1 LPEWIDYILYFFLIW
16 IIIYLGYERFGKK
29 NKNIIVQPFQLMI
42 RTSRLNNWIKKLAGY
57 NKNLSRKIFNLG
69 VVVGAGLIIFILYLL
84 LRNLGLLFERPEQAM
99 AIVPLVPGLTISLK
113 TFPYILVALF
123 IALITHELAHGIAGS
138 IDGIPIKSSGVLIFA
153 VIGGAFVEYD
163 EKRLNKA
170 KLMTKLRV
178 FAAGTYANI
187 IAFAFV
193 TLLLMGFTLAIT
205 PFYDTNSSGVLISE
219 LVVDGPA
226 EQAGLT
232 EWDIIYALN
241 GTSIE
246 GLDGLTDYMTDIRP
260 NTLLIANTSS
270 GFFEIKTQ
278 PHPTNSSRA
287 AIGIR
292 VQQFDNYEPKFDW
305 LPRSL
310 PYHLLMTGSWTSM
323 ILLSLAAINMMPLYP
338 FDGDKFL
345 NSLFEKFL
353 PKYSKPIRISF
364 NVICF
369 IILFSNIIIYILL
382 FGLVRF

>member
-1 LPEWIDYILYFFLIW
+1 MPEWIDYILYFFLIW

-42 RTSRLNNWIKKLAGY
+42 RTSRLNNWIKKLASY
-57 NKNLSRKIFNLG
+57 NKSLSRKIFNIG
-69 VVVGAGLIIFILYLL
+69 IIVGAGLIIFILYLL

-123 IALITHELAHGIAGS
+123 IALITHELAHGIAS
-138 IDGIPIKSSGVLIFA
+138 TIDGIPVKSTGLLLFVVLP
-153 VIGGAFVEYD
+153 GAFAEMD

-187 IAFAFV
+187 IVFALV
-193 TLLLMGFTLAIT
+193 TLLLLGFSFMIT
-205 PFYDTNSSGVLISE
+205 PFYNTNSTGVLISE
-219 LVVDGPA
+219 LVVNGPA
-226 EQAGLT
+226 EQAGLR
-232 EWDIIYALN
+232 EWDVIYALN
-241 GTSIE
+241 DTTIE
-246 GLDGLTDYMTDIRP
+246 GLSGLTEYMANIRP
-260 NTLLIANTSS
+260 NTILITNTSS

-287 AIGIR
+287 AIGVR
-292 VQQFDNYEPKFDW
+292 VQQFENYEPKFDW

-310 PYHLLMTGSWTSM
+310 PYHLLMTGSWTSI
-323 ILLSLAAINMMPLYP
+323 ILLSLAAINMIPLYP

-364 NVICF
+364 NVICL

-382 FGLVRF
+382 FGLVKF